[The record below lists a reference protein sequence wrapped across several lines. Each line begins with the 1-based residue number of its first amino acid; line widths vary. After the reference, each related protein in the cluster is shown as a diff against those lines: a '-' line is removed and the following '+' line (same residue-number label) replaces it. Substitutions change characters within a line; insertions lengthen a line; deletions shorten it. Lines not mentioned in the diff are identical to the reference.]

1 MPTVGFLY
9 GDYDF
14 GVIATLNIARV
25 MRHKL
30 NFACLITYLAMFM

>member
-1 MPTVGFLY
+1 MFLN

-25 MRHKL
+25 MRH
-30 NFACLITYLAMFM
+30 